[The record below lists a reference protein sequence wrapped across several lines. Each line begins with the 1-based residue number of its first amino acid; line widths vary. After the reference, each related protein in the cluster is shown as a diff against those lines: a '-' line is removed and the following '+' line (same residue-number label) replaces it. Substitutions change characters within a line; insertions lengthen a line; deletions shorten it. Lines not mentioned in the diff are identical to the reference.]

1 MEHQRKFGIVESQSR
16 EVLKMYGG
24 YSKGGTIHHL
34 KSTAQEIAKQ
44 ARSVGM
50 GARIVKVAKGWRVD
64 KKY

>member
-1 MEHQRKFGIVESQSR
+1 
-16 EVLKMYGG
+16 MYGG

-34 KSTAQEIAKQ
+34 KSTAQKIAKK

-50 GARIVKVAKGWRVD
+50 RARVVKVADGWRVD